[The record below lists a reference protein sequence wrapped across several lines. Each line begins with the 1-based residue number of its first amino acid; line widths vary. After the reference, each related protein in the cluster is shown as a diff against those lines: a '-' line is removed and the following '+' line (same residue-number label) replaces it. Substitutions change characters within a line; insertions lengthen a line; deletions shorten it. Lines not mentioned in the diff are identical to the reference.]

1 MNEELQK
8 ALGELL
14 NKANDG
20 IDAASGFLAA
30 ELPDV
35 IYQLLMWHGVYNFI
49 LFVVSLL
56 VLATIPFQIKKL
68 TLKVPVKIQK
78 GEPDN
83 WYWRNEN
90 LNYPSLGFKCVK
102 TELSIALKIATGF
115 VIFIEGAICLC
126 NINIEWLQI
135 YIAPKV
141 WLLEYAASLTK

>member
-14 NKANDG
+14 NKANNC

-30 ELPDV
+30 ELPEV

-49 LFVVSLL
+49 LFIVSLL
-56 VLATIPFQIKKL
+56 LIVTIPFQIKKI
-68 TLKVPVKIQK
+68 TATVPDKIQE
-78 GEPDN
+78 GDPDN
-83 WYWRNEN
+83 FYWFNEN
-90 LNYPSLGFKCVK
+90 LNYPSLGFLAKRTDISVA
-102 TELSIALKIATGF
+102 SRVALGF
-115 VIFIEGAICLC
+115 AVFIEAIICLSSL
-126 NINIEWLQI
+126 NLEWLQI